1 MSQGYACNE
10 QNLKNAILRDNNL
23 LQFYF
28 GGVLTAKTPLFTA
41 LQCHRRQSIR
51 KKEDPNH
58 ASMCI
63 GLLCNWF
70 TQRRKILLSTIES
83 DKLFFIKVTHFLHW
97 QKQSEKMP
105 EADVKMNTNE
115 YSYVILGISPPTN
128 GHKHTVK
135 KCTGLFL
142 LSAIDRCLIINTV
155 YLAAGF
161 MADALQYRATAIK
174 IGIYGCADCKRR
186 DSICSV
192 ACCRCPCS
200 SDTSKSEEIVVV
212 KSF

>member
-1 MSQGYACNE
+1 LPFSFFSTFSSLPFLPFLSSLSLRWEAACQIQRGLGQSPAAQKKRKPIFGVFMSQGYACNE

-83 DKLFFIKVTHFLHW
+83 DKLFFIKVTHFLH
-97 QKQSEKMP
+97 
-105 EADVKMNTNE
+105 
-115 YSYVILGISPPTN
+115 
-128 GHKHTVK
+128 
-135 KCTGLFL
+135 
-142 LSAIDRCLIINTV
+142 
-155 YLAAGF
+155 
-161 MADALQYRATAIK
+161 
-174 IGIYGCADCKRR
+174 
-186 DSICSV
+186 
-192 ACCRCPCS
+192 
-200 SDTSKSEEIVVV
+200 
-212 KSF
+212 